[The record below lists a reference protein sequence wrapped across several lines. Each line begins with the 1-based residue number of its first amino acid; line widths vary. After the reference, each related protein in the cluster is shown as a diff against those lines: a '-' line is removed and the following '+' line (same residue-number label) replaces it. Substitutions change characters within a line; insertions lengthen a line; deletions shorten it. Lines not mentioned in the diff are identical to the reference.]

1 VGAAEAQ
8 RGCSVENMGGN
19 VVGEGDSVMVVED
32 SVVVV
37 KGSVVV
43 DDSVEGLWV
52 VSLVVIGTP

>member
-1 VGAAEAQ
+1 
-8 RGCSVENMGGN
+8 M
-19 VVGEGDSVMVVED
+19 VGEGDSVMVVED